1 MGVECP
7 DTVTLALQPFDS
19 VVRRVCILVQEMLL
33 QLVLRPEY
41 AVDGVQIRVHV
52 DFDVCVWDF
61 GIRSYPGLLGHTG
74 LAGSWQC
81 MKCSSVTWQSRLKQ
95 KFPQIDYV
103 DMLRAEVKGD
113 NKLMINSSELR
124 LACREQERI
133 MWTGFRETW
142 S

>member
-19 VVRRVCILVQEMLL
+19 VVRRVCILIQEMLL
-33 QLVLRPEY
+33 QLVLSPEY

-61 GIRSYPGLLGHTG
+61 GIRSYPSLLGRTG

-95 KFPQIDYV
+95 KFP
-103 DMLRAEVKGD
+103 
-113 NKLMINSSELR
+113 
-124 LACREQERI
+124 
-133 MWTGFRETW
+133 
-142 S
+142 